1 MAKRIK
7 TGRRSGPDDRARA
20 AGWAKQYRLAQASP
34 DGCYCLNPEEESE
47 FQIIFDVADL
57 DPLLDALESFAEHGT
72 FELMHDFEP
81 FLMRSEMK
89 VLMSAGM
96 MYEDAVAKLAEK
108 HNMSERTVTRRVSR
122 TVKT

>member
-7 TGRRSGPDDRARA
+7 TGRRATDDRARA
-20 AGWAKQYRLAQASP
+20 AGWAKQYRLAQSSP
-34 DGCYCLNPEEESE
+34 DGRYCINPEDELEC
-47 FQIIFDVADL
+47 QLVADVADL

-72 FELMHDFEP
+72 FALMHDFEP
-81 FLMRSEMK
+81 FLMRFEMRE
-89 VLMSAGM
+89 LMSAGM
-96 MYEDAVAKLAEK
+96 TYEAAVAKLAEK